1 MQKDSNFSETW
12 ASIYIYLEAAN
23 VIIVSRICFCLYTW
37 HISSMQFDFRI
48 LCITTKRTVNTSYL
62 FHLLV
67 LKTNLTSRKEKHIMV
82 LLNSIIYIYWYIYI
96 TRWFHTQWL
105 VFIYNIFISWY
116 FIFFDQIDL
125 NYILFSPDLKT
136 SKHFYW
142 SFWCDQKFNAPSSRL
157 KRSWCYKI
165 QQTWKTTQSLVI
177 VKCIVFD
184 GKNNK
189 VHFPNDSLI
198 GKGKCWYY
206 LGNSNAS
213 W

>member
-1 MQKDSNFSETW
+1 
-12 ASIYIYLEAAN
+12 
-23 VIIVSRICFCLYTW
+23 
-37 HISSMQFDFRI
+37 
-48 LCITTKRTVNTSYL
+48 
-62 FHLLV
+62 
-67 LKTNLTSRKEKHIMV
+67 MV
-82 LLNSIIYIYWYIYI
+82 LLNSIIYIYWYIYNPLI
-96 TRWFHTQWL
+96 SHTM
-105 VFIYNIFISWY
+105 ISFY
-116 FIFFDQIDL
+116 LQHSYQLILYDFFDQIDL

-142 SFWCDQKFNAPSSRL
+142 SFWCHQKFNAPSSRL
-157 KRSWCYKI
+157 KKSWCYKI